1 MAMNFTNLPSWAFGG
16 VQPFD
21 PTEGTT
27 DPQSIERNRRGRLN
41 SILGLW
47 KQYPGRQPGGTGST
61 GLMSGDARGWSQVLQ
76 DQIDAMNLSRKPGN
90 PMTVVELPYEEDSRD
105 ARRKQLAQMD
115 AARGGLQSAPRNT
128 DWNYNPGY
136 GR

>member
-16 VQPFD
+16 VQPFN
-21 PTEGTT
+21 PAEGTSG
-27 DPQSIERNRRGRLN
+27 DPQSIERNRQARLN
-41 SILGLW
+41 AILGLW
-47 KQYPGRQPGGTGST
+47 NQYPGRQPGGTGPT

-76 DQIDAMNLSRKPGN
+76 DQIDAGNLSRKN

-105 ARRKQLAQMD
+105 ARRKQVAQMD
-115 AARGGLQSAPRNT
+115 AARGGLANYRGNT
-128 DWNYNPGY
+128 DWNYTPGY